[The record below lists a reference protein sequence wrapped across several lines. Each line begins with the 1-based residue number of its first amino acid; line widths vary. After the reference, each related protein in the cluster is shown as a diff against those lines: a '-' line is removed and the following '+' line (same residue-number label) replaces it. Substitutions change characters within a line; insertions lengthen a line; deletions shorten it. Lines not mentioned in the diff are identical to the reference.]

1 MNNVP
6 AGAVISLALI
16 RSVVG
21 KMTKAQT
28 DNATSVVVAL
38 QNYGD
43 GTGLDQPHRLA
54 QFLAQTTHESGAFAY
69 DREVWGPTKAQKGYE
84 GRKDLGNTQ
93 PGDGKRFSGRTGIQI
108 TGRANTRSFRDWCR
122 KLMAGTSLSV
132 PDFERYPDEMLTDP
146 WEGLGPIWYWD
157 TRGLNRYADQG
168 DIEMITRKVNGG
180 TNGLDD
186 RIKWYARYALVMLGF
201 GPNDII
207 AFQKQ
212 AGVKLVDGVP
222 GPRTRAALHNALVA
236 LTAPVLQASDVQAA
250 PVVEAKTVEVPV
262 PVKAKDLDKPWY
274 RDLMGQ
280 KEIVS
285 AVAPPGVTAIMG
297 APWQNVAIVA
307 VVCLILAGAF
317 YVIRRRDAAKQEA
330 QVQAIHAN
338 AAEAKASL

>member
-54 QFLAQTTHESGAFAY
+54 QYLAQTTHESGAFAY

-122 KLMAGTSLSV
+122 KLMPGTSVPV
-132 PDFERYPDEMLTDP
+132 PDFERNPDAMLTDP

-207 AFQKQ
+207 AFQKK

-250 PVVEAKTVEVPV
+250 PVVEEKEVEKPTVPDAVDQQ
-262 PVKAKDLDKPWY
+262 VKEKVDWWTKLT
-274 RDLMGQ
+274 GGGG
-280 KEIVS
+280 I
-285 AVAPPGVTAIMG
+285 G
-297 APWQNVAIVA
+297 ALGIGGILGADWQA
-307 VVCLILAGAF
+307 ILAGGLVLIVVLIVLLCLRHQIVAA
-317 YVIRRRDAAKQEA
+317 VNEIRGAVEG
-330 QVQAIHAN
+330 
-338 AAEAKASL
+338 